1 MSIYAGLELIEYFV
15 SKKSTES
22 LCLFF
27 AAGVC
32 AFSGFFLR
40 DYDINIVLSLTLV
53 LWTFM
58 VAIIKIISLEKI
70 YVKKVNLFTIKLSS
84 TSVVVMI
91 GLLVAINIFFR
102 ISMIGS
108 SACRP

>member
-1 MSIYAGLELIEYFV
+1 MKKHYLVQLIIDIVLIALGFIIYVFPHVSSLNASVVFYTLMSIYAGLELIEYFV

-58 VAIIKIISLEKI
+58 VAIIKIISL
-70 YVKKVNLFTIKLSS
+70 
-84 TSVVVMI
+84 
-91 GLLVAINIFFR
+91 
-102 ISMIGS
+102 
-108 SACRP
+108 